1 MPPFGRLAGIIISA
15 EDAASAFD
23 LGTRLAR
30 NDQPIRDIGGIVF
43 GPAPAPIARVRGR
56 HRVRLLVK
64 APKGAALQSAIARW
78 ISPIRLSAKL
88 RLSVDIDPQSFY

>member
-1 MPPFGRLAGIIISA
+1 VA
-15 EDAASAFD
+15 AFD

-30 NDQPIRDIGGIVF
+30 ADAPIRDIGGQVF
-43 GPAPAPIARVRGR
+43 GPAPAPIARIRGR

-64 APKGAALQSAIARW
+64 ASKGAPIQGALRRW
-78 ISPIRLSAKL
+78 IGGLKLTGGL